1 MTPSAPAPADSCLIP
16 RDGSPVRIAVAGL
29 GSMGAVHLQAIASLR
44 KGGAEIYYKSDLPRH
59 IRRLELCGVC
69 DTDPG
74 KQRHHPDVSFY
85 RNWGDL
91 LRERKP
97 HLAVIASP
105 TRSHFDLAEQ
115 ALRAG
120 VHTLVEKPI
129 ASTHSEV
136 QTLVDLADA
145 NGCRVQAG
153 HVERYNPVAIK
164 LHSLMRTGDLRIRSY
179 RFERTQPLPGRIP
192 DDILTDKL
200 IHDLDLALY
209 LFGSIQN
216 VHPRSCRVVEGRIM
230 EVEIHLEHH
239 NGAAGSLFVSWLV
252 ADEAPRHRR
261 VSLQSD
267 KNDQIQGDFIA
278 KQLWMNGR
286 RLDCG
291 VRGWISPT
299 NNQIKDQLADFLAY
313 CLEPVPG
320 VPPPLLSR
328 QEMLESIRIIET
340 LRSTL
345 CHV

>member
-1 MTPSAPAPADSCLIP
+1 MTRSSASPVSRLIP

-29 GSMGAVHLQAIASLR
+29 GKMGAVHLQAVGSLR
-44 KGGAEIYYKSDLPRH
+44 KGSAEIYYKSDLPRH

-69 DTDPG
+69 DADPG
-74 KQRHHPDVSFY
+74 KELLYPGIPFY
-85 RNWGDL
+85 PSWGDL
-91 LRERKP
+91 LRGQNP
-97 HLAVIASP
+97 HLAIIASP
-105 TRSHFDLAEQ
+105 TRSHVDLALQ
-115 ALRAG
+115 SLGAG

-129 ASTHSEV
+129 TTTLSEC
-136 QTLVDLADA
+136 QNLIELADA

-164 LHSLMRTGDLRIRSY
+164 LHSLLAKGDLRVRSY
-179 RFERTQPLPGRIP
+179 RFERSQPLPGRIP

-209 LFGSIQN
+209 LFGSIRR
-216 VHPRSCRVVEGRIM
+216 VHLLSSREVAGRLM

-239 NGAAGSLFVSWLV
+239 NGATGTLFVSWLV
-252 ADEAPRHRR
+252 AENAPKHRR
-261 VSLQSD
+261 VILQSD
-267 KNDQIQGDFIA
+267 KNDEIQGDFIE

-291 VRGWISPT
+291 VRGWIEPS

-320 VPPPLLSR
+320 VSPPLLSR

>member
-1 MTPSAPAPADSCLIP
+1 MTLPSASPVSRLIP
-16 RDGSPVRIAVAGL
+16 RDSTPVRIAVAGL
-29 GSMGAVHLQAIASLR
+29 GKMGSVHLQAVGSLR

-69 DTDPG
+69 DADPG
-74 KQRHHPDVSFY
+74 KELLYPGIPFY
-85 RNWGDL
+85 QSWGDL
-91 LRERKP
+91 LRGQNP
-97 HLAVIASP
+97 HLAIIASP
-105 TRSHFDLAEQ
+105 TRTHVDLALQ
-115 ALRAG
+115 SLGAG

-129 ASTHSEV
+129 TTTLSEC
-136 QTLVDLADA
+136 QNLIELADA

-164 LHSLMRTGDLRIRSY
+164 LHSLLAKGDLRVRSY
-179 RFERTQPLPGRIP
+179 RFERSQPLPRRIP

-200 IHDLDLALY
+200 IHDLDLAIY

-216 VHPRSCRVVEGRIM
+216 VHPRSCREVAGRLM
-230 EVEIHLEHH
+230 EVEVELAHQS
-239 NGAAGSLFVSWLV
+239 GATGTLFVSWMV
-252 ADEAPRHRR
+252 AEDAPRHRR
-261 VSLQSD
+261 VSVQSD
-267 KNDQIQGDFIA
+267 NDGQIQGDFIE